1 MLSCIQHQDTT
12 NEISLF
18 DQQEKIELKYAEGF
32 DVSYQEYCTELVVHS
47 IGNNEFFADTFKLF
61 TLKPQGDYS
70 LSNTLEPNI
79 NSIATMSSTHL
90 AFLEVLQAFD
100 KVKALCG
107 LDYVVNSKVKEQMLN
122 NKVQELCLGENVVL
136 ENLLKV
142 SPDLFFTYPFGSDG
156 NEKYNANGIQTMHIA
171 EYLEKSQLARLEWI
185 KLFGL
190 ILEKTEQANDYF
202 DEVEQSYLS
211 LKQKETD
218 TNMRFILNLPFQDQ
232 WYMPSSN
239 SLTVQLIEDAGLSYF
254 YIEKTTTENV
264 LHPKEEVWSDA
275 AIADYWVII
284 ASRPKDFTLED
295 LINEEPVYKK
305 FKAVKNHQVIFCNT
319 AQVDYFGQGVVEP
332 HVMLQDLLFAV
343 HKIDQHQPKYF
354 FLLQ

>member
-1 MLSCIQHQDTT
+1 MLSCIQHHDTT
-12 NEISLF
+12 NEIGVF

-32 DVSYQEYCTELVVHS
+32 DLTYQDTYIQFVVHS
-47 IGNNEFFADTFKLF
+47 IGNNEFFADTFALLTNNSGSDIAVGKIL
-61 TLKPQGDYS
+61 Q
-70 LSNTLEPNI
+70 PNI
-79 NSIATMSSTHL
+79 TSIATMSSTHL
-90 AFLEVLQAFD
+90 AYLEVLQSLD
-100 KVKALCG
+100 KIKALCG
-107 LDYVVNSKVKEQMLN
+107 TEYVINTRVKEVLTN
-122 NKVQELCLGENVVL
+122 NEVQELCLGENVVL

-156 NEKYNANGIQTMHIA
+156 NERYEANGITTMHIA

-190 ILEKTEQANDYF
+190 ILEVTEQANDYF
-202 DEVEQSYLS
+202 NQVEQSYIS
-211 LKQKETD
+211 LKQNETD

-239 SLTVQLIEDAGLSYF
+239 SLTVQLIEDAGLAYF
-254 YIEKTTTENV
+254 YSEKSTTENV
-264 LHPKEEVWSDA
+264 LHSKEEVWSDA

-284 ASRPKDFTLED
+284 ASRPKGFTLDD
-295 LINEEPVYKK
+295 LIKEEPVYNK
-305 FKAVKNHQVIFCNT
+305 FKSVKNHQVIFCNT

-332 HVMLQDLLFAV
+332 HIMLQDLLFAV

-354 FLLQ
+354 FLLN